1 MIDPKLKTLTWK
13 TSLLAIMDLV
23 LPRVCVVCERE
34 LLPEEKH
41 ICFECLAGLPLTH
54 FAKLS
59 RNPMADAFNIKI
71 ARDCYEPYAYAAALY
86 FYSEED
92 NYSRIPWA
100 LKYRGDF
107 GVGRY
112 FSNMLGEQMQQSALF
127 KDIDLVVPVPLHWLR
142 RHKRGYNQAEV
153 IADSLGKVLDAPVIT
168 DLLVRTRRTH
178 TQTKLGMEQKGR
190 NVQGAFSVRGRRLKG
205 LSVRHILLCDDVF
218 TTGSTLSQCYF
229 ALKDALGP
237 DVRISVATLGFVGKV

>member
-1 MIDPKLKTLTWK
+1 
-13 TSLLAIMDLV
+13 MDLV

-41 ICFECLAGLPLTH
+41 ICFECLADLPLTH
-54 FAKLS
+54 YANIS

-107 GVGRY
+107 SAGRY
-112 FSNMLGEQMQQSALF
+112 FATMLGEQMRMSESF

-142 RHKRGYNQAEV
+142 QYRRGYNQAEIIARALGKVFNAPV
-153 IADSLGKVLDAPVIT
+153 IAD
-168 DLLVRTRRTH
+168 LLMRTRRTH

-190 NVQGAFSVRGRRLKG
+190 NVQGAFSVRRHRLKG
-205 LSVRHILLCDDVF
+205 LSSRHILLCDDVF

-229 ALKDALGP
+229 ALKDALGA
-237 DVRISVATLGFVGKV
+237 DVRISVATLGYVGKV